1 MKSYAALLFDMD
13 GTILSSLAAAERIWG
28 AWAARHGVDFEALK
42 HTLHGARAS
51 DTIRKLNLPNV
62 DPEHEARGIKDAEVA
77 DVEGIVPLEGAIEF
91 LATLPADK
99 WALVT
104 SAPLELALSRMHA
117 AAIPMPR
124 TAITGESVSRGKPA
138 PDCFLLAAERLGV
151 DIRDCLI
158 FEDSP
163 AGLEAAR
170 ASGADVIAVT
180 PTMSY
185 TTLTAE
191 LDGAKI
197 RITHR

>member
-77 DVEGIVPLEGAIEF
+77 DVEGIVPLDGAIDF
-91 LATLPADK
+91 LATLPPVQ

-104 SAPLELALSRMHA
+104 SAPLELAVSRMRA
-117 AAIPMPR
+117 AGIPMPK
-124 TAITGESVSRGKPA
+124 TAITGESVARGKPA
-138 PDCFLLAAERLGV
+138 PDCFLLGAERLGV
-151 DIRDCLI
+151 DIRECLI

-163 AGLEAAR
+163 AGLAAAH

-185 TTLTAE
+185 ATLTATV
-191 LDGAKI
+191 DNGKI
-197 RITHR
+197 HITRR